1 MSVSGKD
8 KAAAAARDAT
18 KQTEPTLPAQ
28 SRAGQPAK
36 PSSDADVSAFVQRLQ
51 NLGPGSAGRN
61 GRLIFAMDA
70 TMSWQPTWDMA
81 LALQAD
87 MFHAVTAIGGLNVQ
101 LVYFRGAGEC
111 RASKWVADPDAL
123 AALITRV
130 ASAGR
135 YTQIR

>member
-1 MSVSGKD
+1 MPVSGKD

-70 TMSWQPTWDMA
+70 TMSRQPTWDMP
-81 LALQAD
+81 LALQAH
-87 MFHAVTAIGGLNVQ
+87 MSRALTAIGSCSA
-101 LVYFRGAGEC
+101 RSIAC
-111 RASKWVADPDAL
+111 RRAC
-123 AALITRV
+123 
-130 ASAGR
+130 
-135 YTQIR
+135 